1 MTALAPIGSDAVHV
15 VVDMQRLFAEDTGWL
30 VPTIHTVLPNI
41 QRLVDHRPARALYP
55 RFITPKN
62 ADAAD
67 GNWKAFYKRWPQVT
81 QERLA
86 SPALFEL
93 MAPLA
98 AKASAEAQIDK
109 PGFSSFST
117 PDFAKALARLKAG
130 ALVLTGVETDAC
142 VLATAIDAMDRGYRV
157 IVASDAVT
165 STSLEAHRATLD
177 HLYPRMAP
185 MLDLAT
191 TSDILAAW
199 S

>member
-1 MTALAPIGSDAVHV
+1 MSAPAPIGSDGVHV

-41 QRLVDHRPARALYP
+41 QRLVDHRPDRALYP
-55 RFITPKN
+55 RFITPKS
-62 ADAAD
+62 AEAAD
-67 GNWKAFYKRWPQVT
+67 GHWKAFYRRWPQVT
-81 QERLA
+81 QDRLA
-86 SPALFEL
+86 SPALFDL
-93 MAPLA
+93 MAPLS
-98 AKASAEAQIDK
+98 AKAPADAQIDK

-130 ALVLTGVETDAC
+130 PLVLTGVETDAC

-165 STSLEAHRATLD
+165 STSLEAHRAALD

-185 MLDLAT
+185 LLELAT
-191 TSDILAAW
+191 TSDIIAAW
-199 S
+199 K

>member
-1 MTALAPIGSDAVHV
+1 MSSLAPIGNDAVHV

-30 VPTIHTVLPNI
+30 VPTINNVLPNI
-41 QRLVDHRPARALYP
+41 QRLVDHRPGRALYP
-55 RFITPKN
+55 RFITPKSGE
-62 ADAAD
+62 AAD
-67 GNWKAFYKRWPQVT
+67 GHWKAFYRRWPQVT
-81 QERLA
+81 QDRLS
-86 SPALFEL
+86 SPALFDL

-98 AKASAEAQIDK
+98 AKAPAAAQIDK

-130 ALVLTGVETDAC
+130 PLVLTGVETDAC

-165 STSLEAHRATLD
+165 STSLEAHRATLE

-185 MLDLAT
+185 LLDLAT